1 MNTDNE
7 FLNNYCSIIFTYKT
21 VGISNLHTYYFRES
35 EIKKLSQLINS
46 ELLILQTCNRV
57 ELYLY
62 SNNNVK
68 SDIEKIINYLNNVHN
83 VPIGNKAKILC
94 GKDSIKH
101 LFLVA
106 SGADSLSIGEYE
118 ILSQIKDSIEMFKK
132 LNISGKYLNIL
143 FERALK
149 VGRKVREKT
158 GISKGKVGIYSLAVD
173 IAKKSIG
180 TFSDKRIAVVGAGEM
195 AEKITY
201 MLYKE
206 NAKNVTILNRTVDRA
221 KNLASKYD
229 YKYEILDLDK
239 IKDFDLVFV
248 AIYHDNLKLENKW
261 NTLIIDITVPP
272 LFTGNNVITLQDLEI
287 ISMHNL
293 TIREEEMKKIDELI
307 DEGINELIYDYKKE
321 IYNEIISK
329 IMKRIENITEN
340 EIIRA
345 YKKLQK
351 LGIENEEA
359 LEILNLM
366 TRSMIKK
373 IFQPV
378 FENIRNGIFNKDDSI
393 NYINFLVDIFKDGTI
408 SNLETQKIKE
418 KQADK
423 GSSS

>member
-1 MNTDNE
+1 
-7 FLNNYCSIIFTYKT
+7 
-21 VGISNLHTYYFRES
+21 
-35 EIKKLSQLINS
+35 
-46 ELLILQTCNRV
+46 
-57 ELYLY
+57 
-62 SNNNVK
+62 
-68 SDIEKIINYLNNVHN
+68 NVHN
-83 VPIGNKAKILC
+83 APIGNKAKILC

-106 SGADSLSIGEYE
+106 SGADSLSVGEYE

-221 KNLASKYD
+221 KNLASKYG

-248 AIYHDNLKLENKW
+248 AINHDNLKLENKW
-261 NTLIIDITVPP
+261 NTLIIDISVPP
-272 LFTGNNVITLQDLEI
+272 LFTG
-287 ISMHNL
+287 
-293 TIREEEMKKIDELI
+293 
-307 DEGINELIYDYKKE
+307 
-321 IYNEIISK
+321 
-329 IMKRIENITEN
+329 
-340 EIIRA
+340 
-345 YKKLQK
+345 
-351 LGIENEEA
+351 
-359 LEILNLM
+359 
-366 TRSMIKK
+366 
-373 IFQPV
+373 
-378 FENIRNGIFNKDDSI
+378 
-393 NYINFLVDIFKDGTI
+393 
-408 SNLETQKIKE
+408 
-418 KQADK
+418 
-423 GSSS
+423 